1 LYSRQMKDD
10 TSFCTNGKDL
20 EKLNVLVLSGVQK
33 VQTRALLKLG
43 FSRCCRFMQILRRV
57 PVVTYHFVQ

>member
-1 LYSRQMKDD
+1 
-10 TSFCTNGKDL
+10 L
-20 EKLNVLVLSGVQK
+20 EKFNVLVLSGVQK